1 MMAVGELL
9 TCQRSLDVPTS
20 PNRGG
25 LLKAVTRELGGARSR
40 GEKELSTRPKADAI
54 VVISTRG

>member
-1 MMAVGELL
+1 MTLAAWEAN
-9 TCQRSLDVPTS
+9 LDVPTS